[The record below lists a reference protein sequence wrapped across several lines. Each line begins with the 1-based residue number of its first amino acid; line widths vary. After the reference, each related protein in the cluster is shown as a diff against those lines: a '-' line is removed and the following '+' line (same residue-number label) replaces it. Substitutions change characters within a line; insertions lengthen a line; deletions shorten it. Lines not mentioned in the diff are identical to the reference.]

1 MQRSIKVK
9 TDYKDSMVKA
19 PSTEQ
24 SLASKWKLPIAVSVL
39 AFALALRWYDWAQ
52 VYNQPN
58 EEQALTQG
66 ADWGDASQI
75 TMDLALP
82 ENDAQISISTAAPT
96 KVADAPLEPAT
107 PSEAVAA
114 TEPEWKTFTI
124 KSGDNLAYYFQ
135 EAGLESKAVQ
145 EVLSLGKEVQHLKR
159 IYPDQTLRLLPD
171 SNGRLQA
178 LQFDIDP
185 LTTLIVTRQ
194 ENGSLRSHIEDKPI
208 EKRVAF
214 GGAEIFDSFFVAGK
228 QAKLD
233 DALIME
239 LANVFAYDID
249 FANDIQPN
257 DTFKVLFEEYF
268 VNGVKVGNGP
278 IVAAE
283 FVNSGKAYRAI
294 RYTDSNGDS
303 TYYSP
308 NGQSLKKAFI
318 RTPVQYTRISSHFN
332 LHRRHPVLHKIRAH
346 KGVDYAAPTGTPVKA
361 AGAGKVVFVG
371 KKGGYGNAII
381 LQHGTKYT
389 TLYGHL
395 SRFAKLKNG
404 ASVRQ
409 GQVIGYVGSTGL
421 ASGPHLHF
429 EFRINGVH
437 HDPLKVA
444 LPQAEGL
451 SGKTKQQFLAYS
463 DNLIRMMETQGK
475 VLVASND

>member
-1 MQRSIKVK
+1 MQHSIKVK
-9 TDYKDSMVKA
+9 TDYKNSRVKE
-19 PSTEQ
+19 PSVALTI
-24 SLASKWKLPIAVSVL
+24 ASKWKLPLALSIL
-39 AFALALRWYDWAQ
+39 AFALIWRWSEWTQFNDVSEETAQ
-52 VYNQPN
+52 EEAWIDPNQVTLD
-58 EEQALTQG
+58 LT
-66 ADWGDASQI
+66 
-75 TMDLALP
+75 LP
-82 ENDAQISISTAAPT
+82 ENETPAVSTNVLSEQTQQIDQASTAAH
-96 KVADAPLEPAT
+96 DNN
-107 PSEAVAA
+107 
-114 TEPEWKTFTI
+114 EWKTFTI

-135 EAGLESKAVQ
+135 EAGFDSKAVQ
-145 EVLSLGKEVQHLKR
+145 EVLSLGKDVQHLKK
-159 IYPDQTLRLLPD
+159 IYPDQTLRLLANSD
-171 SNGRLQA
+171 DQLQT

-185 LTTLIVTRQ
+185 LTTLIVNRNEQ
-194 ENGSLRSHIEDKPI
+194 GQLRSHIEDKPI

-214 GGAEIFDSFFVAGK
+214 GGAEIFDSFFMAGK

-283 FVNSGKAYRAI
+283 FVNNGKPYRAI
-294 RYTDSNGDS
+294 RYTDGSGQS
-303 TYYSP
+303 SYYSP
-308 NGQSLKKAFI
+308 SGQSLKKAFI

-332 LHRRHPVLHKIRAH
+332 LSRRHPVLHKIRAH

-361 AGAGKVVFVG
+361 AGAGKVVYVG

-381 LQHGTKYT
+381 LQHGSKYT

-395 SRFAKLKNG
+395 SRFAKIKNG
-404 ASVRQ
+404 AAVRQ

-429 EFRINGVH
+429 EFRVNGVH
-437 HDPLKVA
+437 QDPLKVA
-444 LPQAEGL
+444 LPQAEGI
-451 SGKTKQQFLAYS
+451 SGKAKQQFMAYS
-463 DNLIRMMETQGK
+463 NNLIRMMDTQGK
-475 VLVASND
+475 VLVAAND

>member
-9 TDYKDSMVKA
+9 TDYKDSRVKPE
-19 PSTEQ
+19 PSITL
-24 SLASKWKLPIAVSVL
+24 SIVSKWKLPLALSVL
-39 AFALALRWYDWAQ
+39 AFIFLWNWVSRSSFENTEQESSWMSTSSEQVTLDVSLPSSETPSQPQALAQAEPKQMLAQSDENIDWQ
-52 VYNQPN
+52 
-58 EEQALTQG
+58 
-66 ADWGDASQI
+66 
-75 TMDLALP
+75 
-82 ENDAQISISTAAPT
+82 
-96 KVADAPLEPAT
+96 
-107 PSEAVAA
+107 
-114 TEPEWKTFTI
+114 TFTI

-135 EAGLESKAVQ
+135 EAGLDSKALQ
-145 EVLSLGKEVQHLKR
+145 EVLSLGKDVSQLKR
-159 IYPDQTLRLLPD
+159 IYPNQKLRLLANSD
-171 SNGRLQA
+171 NQLHS
-178 LQFDIDP
+178 LQFDVDP
-185 LTTLIVTRQ
+185 LTTLIVQRHD
-194 ENGSLRSHIEDKPI
+194 NGQLKAHIEDKPI

-214 GGAEIFDSFFVAGK
+214 GGAQIFDSFFGAGK

-239 LANVFAYDID
+239 LAKVFAYDID

-257 DTFKVLFEEYF
+257 DSFKVLFEEYF

-283 FVNSGKAYRAI
+283 FINSGKPYRAI
-294 RYTDSNGDS
+294 RYTDSNGES

-308 NGQSLKKAFI
+308 SGQSLKKAFI

-361 AGAGKVVFVG
+361 AGAGKVVYVG

-381 LQHGTKYT
+381 LQHGSKYT

-395 SRFAKLKNG
+395 SRFAKIKNG
-404 ASVRQ
+404 ATVRQ

-451 SGKTKQQFLAYS
+451 DGKAKKQFLAYS
-463 DNLIRMMETQGK
+463 SNLLRMMDTQGK
-475 VLVASND
+475 VLVAANE